1 MSDDSWGDIVVIVIT
16 DILIDEDKTSGYC
29 LGDEGW
35 TLDDKLTFFIT
46 KTATPDEASQSL
58 NPRVR

>member
-1 MSDDSWGDIVVIVIT
+1 MGDDTRSDIVVIVIT
-16 DILIDEDKTSGYC
+16 DVLIDEGKTSGYC
-29 LGDEGW
+29 LGNKGW

>member
-1 MSDDSWGDIVVIVIT
+1 VTNHSRSYVIVVILA
-16 DILIDEDKTSGYC
+16 DILIDEDKTSDYC